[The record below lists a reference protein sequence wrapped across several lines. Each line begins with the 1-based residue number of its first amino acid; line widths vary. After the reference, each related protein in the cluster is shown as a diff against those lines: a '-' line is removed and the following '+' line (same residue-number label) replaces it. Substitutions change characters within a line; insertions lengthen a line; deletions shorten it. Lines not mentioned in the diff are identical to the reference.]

1 MSSTAVVDA
10 LSGWNEAISELS
22 FDDKCSLL
30 GDFHSVSTLVR
41 SMELDVIAGLVN
53 NPEKWMMHDYL
64 CIHLGLTRSE
74 AKQRVDVAMALP
86 SLPACREAF
95 RNGELD
101 WARLVLV
108 TQLAETSEDDSLYA
122 ATARDY
128 SLNQLRVLVQ
138 RKKTGDVEASEKAH
152 KERSLRIRHDD
163 KNQRSHIRGELP
175 LDLGLAVEKVL
186 QQRADTFGIDQTT
199 NQYARPEQN
208 MADALCDLLFGEQG
222 PRAEILID
230 AEAAALIGNGEADL
244 QGHKL
249 TKETLQ
255 RLACDGSARVTYV
268 DDQGL
273 PVSLGRKT
281 RLFPDYLSRQLRH
294 RDRGCRFPG
303 CGQTR
308 WIHDHH
314 MLEWEDD
321 DGPTDYS
328 NGVQLCGTHHRFLHE
343 GKWKIRG
350 NPDEALTF
358 VRPDGKEF
366 TGLPRL
372 IDEKLQTTLF
382 EMGTN
387 AAERLALER
396 ELVEEQ
402 AHEEFLARRAEM
414 EADLERQHQR
424 NIEYEQEQE
433 RQRQA
438 QPQTTDSWSAA

>member
-10 LSGWNEAISELS
+10 LSGWNESIADMN
-22 FDDKCSLL
+22 FDDKCNLL

-41 SMELDVIAGLVN
+41 SMELDVIAGLAN
-53 NPEKWMMHDYL
+53 NPEKWMLHDYL

-74 AKQRVDVAMALP
+74 AKQRVEVAMALP

-108 TQLAETSEDDSLYA
+108 VQLAETSEDDSLYA

-163 KNQRSHIRGELP
+163 KNQKSTLTASFP
-175 LDLGLAVEKVL
+175 LDLGIAIENVL

-199 NQYARPEQN
+199 NTYSRPEQN

-255 RLACDGSARVTYV
+255 RLACDGSARITYV
-268 DDQGL
+268 DDKGL
-273 PVSLGRKT
+273 PISLGRKV

-314 MLEWEDD
+314 MLEWEDEE
-321 DGPTDYS
+321 GPTDYS

-343 GKWKIRG
+343 GKWKIKG

-358 VRPDGKEF
+358 IRPDGKEF
-366 TGLPRL
+366 TGLPPL
-372 IDEKLQTTLF
+372 IQTELQTPLF
-382 EMGTN
+382 AMATN

-402 AHEEFLARRAEM
+402 ANEEALVRWAEM
-414 EADLERQHQR
+414 QADLERQHQR
-424 NIEYEQEQE
+424 NIEYEREQE
-433 RQRQA
+433 RRA
-438 QPQTTDSWSAA
+438 QPPAADSWSAA